1 MELYER
7 RNLSATLDNW
17 FASRSTA
24 FDGFTAATATT
35 VIFFFL
41 IVNLTDS
48 LCFSKHSSYNWI
60 CGFSAKPD
68 WQPTF
73 SQWAHGRTG
82 TALPFYGSV
91 KKGGGDK
98 NRCVP
103 LVIST
108 ATLPV
113 PSISIGRRSSSLI
126 HWMQS
131 TL

>member
-1 MELYER
+1 MRGGTCQPHLIIGLPAVPQPLMVLQLQR
-7 RNLSATLDNW
+7 QQPLS
-17 FASRSTA
+17 
-24 FDGFTAATATT
+24 
-35 VIFFFL
+35 FFFL